1 MNNQNQTPL
10 LTALSAAHLPQAVDL
25 SSEMGWPYRI
35 EDWAFAYR
43 LGAGLALEQA
53 GRLIG
58 TAMRWDY
65 GDALTSIGMVI
76 VAKACQGRGY
86 GARLVDEL
94 LAGTGSRSVFLNA
107 TQEGLELYRRRG
119 FTCTGELNQH
129 QGVPVVTESGSRQA
143 QIRTADASD
152 LPLILKLDRDALGMP
167 RTELLEGLL
176 AAGQLLV
183 LSDRGAANAYAA
195 CRAFG
200 RGHVIGPVVATR
212 VEDARALIEAA
223 MSQLPCSF
231 IRVDTDATSGLG
243 PWLEARGLKRVDTA
257 ISMVRGALPSPSGHG
272 RVFALCSQSLG

>member
-1 MNNQNQTPL
+1 
-10 LTALSAAHLPQAVDL
+10 
-25 SSEMGWPYRI
+25 
-35 EDWAFAYR
+35 
-43 LGAGLALEQA
+43 
-53 GRLIG
+53 
-58 TAMRWDY
+58 
-65 GDALTSIGMVI
+65 
-76 VAKACQGRGY
+76 
-86 GARLVDEL
+86 
-94 LAGTGSRSVFLNA
+94 
-107 TQEGLELYRRRG
+107 
-119 FTCTGELNQH
+119 
-129 QGVPVVTESGSRQA
+129 VVTESGSRQA